1 MDIRHLLGYLG
12 VLPFIASLFFL
23 SSTSSIPV
31 KTSPPI
37 FVIYS
42 IAILSFLAGTLW
54 QANTDSKRTAIISN
68 LLCLFAVASIFLP
81 SQIGLLWLGFGYF
94 SIWYAERRLRQ
105 SNTISYLD
113 TYHTLRSRLTVIV
126 IFLHLLAS
134 LMLLEF

>member
-1 MDIRHLLGYLG
+1 MDIRHRLGYLG

-31 KTSPPI
+31 IKSPPI
-37 FVIYS
+37 FIIYS
-42 IAILSFLAGTLW
+42 IAILSFLGGTLW
-54 QANTDSKRTAIISN
+54 QANIESKRTAIISN

-81 SQIGLLWLGFGYF
+81 SQIGLLWLSFGYF
-94 SIWYAERRLRQ
+94 SMWYAERRLRQ

-113 TYHTLRSRLTVIV
+113 TYYTLRSRLTVIV

-134 LMLLEF
+134 LILLEF